1 MSNIDDLLKNGR
13 LKKGKYSPEMYKKEF
28 LIADKDLKTAKKSYE
43 DENYKWATIQAYY
56 AIFHAVKALIYKSG
70 YREESHIALK
80 LAFKELYI
88 DTAILP
94 QRVYITF
101 ERGINLREMADY
113 KDTYSQ
119 NGAENLIE
127 LVMKSLKEI
136 EVVLLPEKEGEMHA

>member
-56 AIFHAVKALIYKSG
+56 AIFHATRALLYRSG
-70 YREESHIALK
+70 YREESHVALK

-94 QRVYITF
+94 QRLKRYYF
-101 ERGINLREMADY
+101 WKKGERRMLDYQEKKIEKAIVSISFSDNLSILEAII
-113 KDTYSQ
+113 S
-119 NGAENLIE
+119 
-127 LVMKSLKEI
+127 SL
-136 EVVLLPEKEGEMHA
+136 EKR